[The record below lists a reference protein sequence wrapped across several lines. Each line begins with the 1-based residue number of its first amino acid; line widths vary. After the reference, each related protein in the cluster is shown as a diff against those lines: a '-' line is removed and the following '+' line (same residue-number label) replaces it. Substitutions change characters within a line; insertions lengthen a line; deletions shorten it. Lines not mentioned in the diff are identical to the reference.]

1 MHFIGLNDLNRRRI
15 WRLVKGLEKSEQTEN
30 ETSDI
35 DLENIF
41 VRYIPC
47 TTGLFS
53 EDIKDHAID
62 HIQAKATSMSDLVS
76 LIEKDLNIPD
86 DQVIELYT
94 CEGYPMHLNYIT
106 AKGMYYNIVP
116 FCFFVFLLYEKY
128 LKCINISI
136 QPLLKFGV

>member
-1 MHFIGLNDLNRRRI
+1 MNFVGLTELNRRRI

-35 DLENIF
+35 DLENIY

-53 EDIKDHAID
+53 EDIKDHIID
-62 HIQAKATSMSDLVS
+62 HIPAKMKSMDYLVS

-94 CEGYPMHLNYIT
+94 CEGYPMQLNYIT
-106 AKGMYYNIVP
+106 AKGIYIYNYTILLFLFLL
-116 FCFFVFLLYEKY
+116 FCFTFYYFV
-128 LKCINISI
+128 CIVIE
-136 QPLLKFGV
+136 V